1 MPTDYRRKTSRAAH
15 RTRRRQGLP
24 AVPQKP
30 SPPEAR
36 ILTINIG
43 AAAEERAGRILRWL
57 RRRTDDVVVLSET
70 SGGPGTELLRAGL
83 EAAGYVT
90 QLSPE
95 VGERGVLVASR
106 LPVEASLDQ
115 MDTVTLPCRAQ
126 GVVLGTR
133 PRLALLGV
141 YVPSRDRSPEKVARK
156 ESFMASLLVAL
167 RGLSPSLRESLVL
180 TGDYNAVA
188 RDHVPGLPGFFP
200 YEYDFHDGL
209 ADLGLSPAHE
219 LRPYG
224 SHPHSWIGRTGI
236 GYLYDYAHL
245 GAAVAPRLRRCQ
257 YLQGPRQQRLTDHA
271 ALAIRVELD

>member
-1 MPTDYRRKTSRAAH
+1 M
-15 RTRRRQGLP
+15 
-24 AVPQKP
+24 
-30 SPPEAR
+30 
-36 ILTINIG
+36 NIG

-57 RRRTDDVVVLSET
+57 RRRADDVVVLSET

-83 EAAGYVT
+83 EEAGYVT
-90 QLSPE
+90 QLRPE
-95 VGERGVLVASR
+95 AGERGVLVASR
-106 LPVEASLDQ
+106 LPVEASLEQLDS
-115 MDTVTLPCRAQ
+115 VTLPCRAQ
-126 GVVLGTR
+126 GVVLATSPG
-133 PRLALLGV
+133 LALLGV
-141 YVPSRDRSPEKVARK
+141 YVPSRDRSPEKIARK
-156 ESFMASLLVAL
+156 EGFMASLLSAL

-200 YEYDFHDGL
+200 YEYEFHDAL

-224 SHPHSWIGRTGI
+224 RLPHPHSWIGRTGI

-271 ALAIRVELD
+271 ALAIRVVLD

>member
-1 MPTDYRRKTSRAAH
+1 MVA
-15 RTRRRQGLP
+15 RT
-24 AVPQKP
+24 P
-30 SPPEAR
+30 SALEAR

-83 EAAGYVT
+83 EQAGYVT
-90 QLSPE
+90 RVGPE
-95 VGERGVLVASR
+95 AGERGVLVASR
-106 LPVEASLDQ
+106 LPVQASLDQ
-115 MDTVTLPCRAQ
+115 MESVSLPCRAQ
-126 GVVLGTR
+126 GVVLATK
-133 PRLALLGV
+133 PQLVLLGV
-141 YVPSRDRSPEKVARK
+141 YVPSRDRSPEKIARK
-156 ESFMASLLVAL
+156 ENFMASLLAAL
-167 RGLSPSLRESLVL
+167 RGLSPSLRENLVL

-200 YEYDFHDGL
+200 YEYDFHDEL
-209 ADLGLSPAHE
+209 ADLGLNPAHE

-224 SHPHSWIGRTGI
+224 GHPHSWIGRTGI